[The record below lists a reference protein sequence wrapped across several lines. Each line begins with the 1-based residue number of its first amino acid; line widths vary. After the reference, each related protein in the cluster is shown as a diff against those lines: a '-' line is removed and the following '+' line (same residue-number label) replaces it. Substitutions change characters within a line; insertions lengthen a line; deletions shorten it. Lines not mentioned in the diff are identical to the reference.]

1 MTLPS
6 SRYDYSFDP
15 ADDSTA
21 SRVCR
26 LVGQGRQVLELGC
39 AAGAMSAVM
48 THHYGCKVTGV
59 EYDPVAAE
67 QAKQH
72 CAQVHVLSLDKPGWE
87 AALAPATFDTV
98 VAADVLEHLRDP
110 HACLRT
116 LRALLPA
123 DGQLVVSVPSLAN
136 SGVLAGLLLNR
147 FDYCEVGLLD
157 RTHIHF
163 FTVATL
169 GEALVQAGFHVTDV
183 QTIDASDWHPE
194 FAHLWKSLPEA
205 LQTWLKQNPA
215 GQAFQVVMRAVPS
228 EAPTAFA
235 DPFHESQR
243 AWLNQFP
250 VLTGGTAAED
260 AATAGSAA
268 AQEAATTANAQGPV
282 TDASPIAPQGAD
294 GGQSTPPRGWRRWFD
309 FSQSSGGG
317 KPHA

>member
-15 ADDSTA
+15 SDDSTA

-48 THHYGCKVTGV
+48 THHYGCSVTGV
-59 EYDPVAAE
+59 EYDPAAAAE
-67 QAKQH
+67 AKQH
-72 CAQVHVLSLDKPGWE
+72 CAQVHVLSLDEPGWE
-87 AALAPATFDTV
+87 AALVPAVFDTV

-116 LRALLPA
+116 LRAILPA

-163 FTVATL
+163 FTTATL
-169 GEALVQAGFHVTDV
+169 GEALVQAGFEVTDV

-194 FAHLWKSLPEA
+194 FAHLWKGLPEA
-205 LQTWLKQNPA
+205 LQAWLKQNPA

-228 EAPTAFA
+228 EAPAAFV
-235 DPFHESQR
+235 DPFQESQR

-250 VLTGGTAAED
+250 ALPNVDDSTLSGASEP
-260 AATAGSAA
+260 AA
-268 AQEAATTANAQGPV
+268 AAPAASK
-282 TDASPIAPQGAD
+282 ASVAPA
-294 GGQSTPPRGWRRWFD
+294 TPTPWWRRWFAGR
-309 FSQSSGGG
+309 QSEAGGRSDADG
-317 KPHA
+317 S

>member
-26 LVGQGRQVLELGC
+26 LVGHGRHVLELGC

-48 THHYGCKVTGV
+48 TRHYGCHVTGV
-59 EYDPVAAE
+59 EYDPAAAAE
-67 QAKQH
+67 ARQH
-72 CAQVHVLSLDKPGWE
+72 CAHVHVLSLDEPGWS
-87 AALAPATFDTV
+87 ATLAPATFDTV

-110 HACLRT
+110 HSCLRT

-147 FDYCEVGLLD
+147 FDYCDVGLLD

-169 GEALVQAGFHVTDV
+169 GEALVQAGFEVTDV

-194 FAHLWKSLPEA
+194 FAHLWKGLPEP
-205 LQTWLKQNPA
+205 LQAWLKQNPA
-215 GQAFQVVMRAVPS
+215 GQPFQVVMRAVPS
-228 EAPTAFA
+228 ESPAPFA
-235 DPFHESQR
+235 DPFQEHQQ
-243 AWLNQFP
+243 AWLAQFP
-250 VLTGGTAAED
+250 GVVQ
-260 AATAGSAA
+260 AA
-268 AQEAATTANAQGPV
+268 APEPAPEPVSVSVPEPAAPV
-282 TDASPIAPQGAD
+282 TSP
-294 GGQSTPPRGWRRWFD
+294 TGWRRWFGLG
-309 FSQSSGGG
+309 SSSSDKARSDG
-317 KPHA
+317 